1 VDIADRWEFMALLGE
16 SSDVIL
22 EGFTWILPA
31 TLQVLGVTRSHI
43 RALEV
48 FGDNLLDILPA
59 IDCIPW

>member
-1 VDIADRWEFMALLGE
+1 MDIADRWEFMALLGE

-22 EGFTWILPA
+22 EGFAWLLSA

-48 FGDNLLDILPA
+48 FGDNLLDILSA